1 MNHFD
6 SSLDDYEDVPSPFQ
20 SKATRTSSRSTNM
33 FSRPVG
39 TVPAEAPVVTTT
51 TRRRPARSMEE
62 FEIAPKRKAL
72 AAPVVDYLDDSDY
85 EVEEEEEI
93 EEEEEV
99 ERRPAVRTRTKTKS
113 KAKNKTQMALL
124 PRIGWGIAVVMLL
137 RLIFMER
144 GVLQYW
150 RMNGTITEHEQELVR
165 VKKENAEIS
174 AQVHRAK
181 YDKTYQRQLAKE
193 QLGVI
198 AADEF
203 LILFAGEAQET
214 ETSNGR
220 LL

>member
-1 MNHFD
+1 MNNFD
-6 SSLDDYEDVPSPFQ
+6 SSLDDYEDVPSPFK

-39 TVPAEAPVVTTT
+39 TVPAEAPVVTTA

-62 FEIAPKRKAL
+62 YDFAPKRKAI

-99 ERRPAVRTRTKTKS
+99 ETRPAIRPRAKSKS
-113 KAKNKTQMALL
+113 KAKNKNKVALL
-124 PRIGWGIAVVMLL
+124 PRIGWAIAVVMLM

-150 RMNGTITEHEQELVR
+150 RMNGTIAEHEHELELT
-165 VKKENAEIS
+165 KKENAEIR

-181 YDKTYQRQLAKE
+181 YDKGYQRQLAKE